1 MRPIFAAAFLIPVS
15 LVPAKAQTF
24 SDNYRQFVPWP
35 FAPPGIYRPHAERG
49 GSVSRA
55 CLTAQTRAVLA
66 RLEASF
72 GSVKVISTC
81 RRGAV
86 IAGTRRPSLHRYG
99 MAVDFVPPP
108 GHRAGMINWLRA
120 NSGGMV
126 ITYRS
131 GHVHFDTGS
140 YRNVACSECGTRR
153 VRRSHA
159 AAR

>member
-1 MRPIFAAAFLIPVS
+1 MRPTFALAFTLS
-15 LVPAKAQTF
+15 MGLVPAKAQTF
-24 SDNYRQFVPWP
+24 TDNYPQLWQWP
-35 FAPPGIYRPHAERG
+35 FGPPAIYQPQAARG

-55 CLTAQTRAVLA
+55 CLTPQTRNVLA
-66 RLEASF
+66 GLESRF
-72 GSVKVISTC
+72 GPVRVISTC

-86 IAGTRRPSLHRYG
+86 IAGTRRPSMHRYG

-108 GHRAGMINWLRA
+108 GRRAGMISWLRA

-140 YRNVACSECGTRR
+140 YRSYACAECGARRR
-153 VRRSHA
+153 VRSR
-159 AAR
+159 